1 MNSRR
6 WSRHGLIMAGAC
18 SGVGLA
24 CAALIV
30 GSASGDGYEPFLFA
44 APAAAFATAA
54 LFWWWLLDRPANY
67 TRARGAM
74 AGALAGA
81 VAHYMCWLMLMLGA
95 SAYHALTGELTG
107 SLGDS
112 PMGPL
117 DAFWMAAVYSLFSLY
132 ICGWLTVPAG
142 AIIGAK
148 VAHSRGAANAK

>member
-1 MNSRR
+1 
-6 WSRHGLIMAGAC
+6 MAGAC

-24 CAALIV
+24 TAAWIV

-54 LFWWWLLDRPANY
+54 VSWWWLLDRPANY
-67 TRARGAM
+67 TLARGAM

-81 VAHYMCWLMLMLGA
+81 VAHYLCWLLLMLGA
-95 SAYHALTGELTG
+95 SAYHALTGGFTG

-112 PMGPL
+112 PIGPL
-117 DAFWMAAVYSLFSLY
+117 DALWMAAVYSLLSLY

-142 AIIGAK
+142 AMIGAA
-148 VAHSRGAANAK
+148 VAHARRAANAK